1 MALPTQAS
9 NIGEKANLAPRRL
22 LEQRHVQMI
31 AIAGTI
37 GTALFLGS
45 GQALSGGGPVG
56 ALLAY
61 ALVGSVAYA
70 SLSSVG
76 EMTSLA
82 PVPGSFTH
90 YADRWVDE
98 AAGFAVGWVSRIH
111 ACSVIP
117 SNLFIDL
124 FLYQRLDHTFRDC
137 WCRTSHIVLEG
148 KWSTIHRI
156 NNGCDLSGQRIWC

>member
-1 MALPTQAS
+1 MVLPTQAS

-98 AAGFAVGWVSRIH
+98 AAGFAVSCWM
-111 ACSVIP
+111 
-117 SNLFIDL
+117 DL

-148 KWSTIHRI
+148 RWSTIHRI